1 MVSVTAL
8 MTDDAKAEV
17 AAVLNSRDYYV
28 GVNNRMAFSLS
39 TDIVNLTL
47 ANLTGD

>member
-1 MVSVTAL
+1 MSYTAL
-8 MTDDAKAEV
+8 MTEDAKDEI
-17 AAVLNSRDYYV
+17 AALLASRDYYV
-28 GVNNRMAFSLS
+28 GISGKMAFSLS